1 MLAEVVKIERVIR
14 EVPEGGAAWNL
25 LCEVVNMLLEITPP
39 PPPAGLWR
47 TSKEDKHHE
56 HLSGRVAEETET
68 AGNRAGIG
76 AAAATASA
84 DNSGGDEHSGHSAD
98 DLPDTERIKITPEM
112 SALQRFE
119 ARYGRK

>member
-25 LCEVVNMLLEITPP
+25 LCEAVNMLLEINH
-39 PPPAGLWR
+39 
-47 TSKEDKHHE
+47 KEEGHHE
-56 HLSGRVAEETET
+56 HLPGRVAEETET
-68 AGNRAGIG
+68 AGYRAEIG
-76 AAAATASA
+76 PSDNEIADLSCDSNSIDASVALSASTA
-84 DNSGGDEHSGHSAD
+84 
-98 DLPDTERIKITPEM
+98 ERMKITPEM

>member
-1 MLAEVVKIERVIR
+1 MEQREGLRQLRFVCHPIRLPVI
-14 EVPEGGAAWNL
+14 
-25 LCEVVNMLLEITPP
+25 
-39 PPPAGLWR
+39 
-47 TSKEDKHHE
+47 
-56 HLSGRVAEETET
+56 LSGRVAEETET

-98 DLPDTERIKITPEM
+98 NLPDTERMKIMPEM

>member
-25 LCEVVNMLLEITPP
+25 LCEAVNMLLEINHP

-47 TSKEDKHHE
+47 TSKEDEHHE
-56 HLSGRVAEETET
+56 YLSGKVAEETET
-68 AGNRAGIG
+68 AGNCGGIG
-76 AAAATASA
+76 APVAAIA
-84 DNSGGDEHSGHSAD
+84 DNSSGDEHSDHSAVN
-98 DLPDTERIKITPEM
+98 LAHTERMKITPEM